1 MKPTSGFMHRLW
13 RALMSALVAF
23 SCGAH
28 SMTAHAATVLSVG
41 VVPQFPMERIATDW
55 NPVLKE
61 VSRISGLRLE
71 LKYYA
76 SIPEFEKA
84 FLKGE
89 LDIAYLNPYHA
100 VMARKAAGYIPIIRD
115 DHQRLTGIL
124 VVRKDSPVTRLEQ
137 LEGATIAFPAPNA
150 FGASLYMRALLT
162 EQARLRF
169 TAVYRTTHSN
179 VFRHVLS
186 GQAQAGGA
194 IQHTLDREAPEVRE
208 SLRILYETPV
218 AYSHPVAVHPRVPA
232 AERLAL
238 QRAFLNLASRAEF
251 ASLLKEIQ
259 IPAPAIAR
267 YEDYAPLEKL
277 GLERFVVQKTD

>member
-1 MKPTSGFMHRLW
+1 MKPTPGFMQRLW
-13 RALMSALVAF
+13 HVLMPAF
-23 SCGAH
+23 FVVSCCAQ
-28 SMTAHAATVLSVG
+28 SMTANAATMLSVG

-55 NPVLKE
+55 NPVLRE
-61 VSRISGLRLE
+61 VSRASGLHLE
-71 LKYYA
+71 LKYYE

-115 DHQRLTGIL
+115 DRQLTGIL
-124 VVRKDSPVTRLEQ
+124 IVRKDSPVTRLEQ
-137 LEGATIAFPAPNA
+137 LDGATIVFPAPNA

-162 EQARLRF
+162 EKFHLRF
-169 TAVYRTTHSN
+169 TPVYRSTHSN
-179 VFRHVLS
+179 VYRHVLR

-194 IQHTLDREAPEVRE
+194 IHQTLDKEAPEVRE
-208 SLRILYETPV
+208 SLRVLYETPA
-218 AYSHPVAVHPRVPA
+218 AYSHPIVVHPRVPA
-232 AERLAL
+232 AERLAV
-238 QRAFLNLASRAEF
+238 QRAFLDLSKRVEF